1 MTWMNSTHLIPRG
14 MRRTAAIYG
23 LGAGAATA
31 LLIGIPTV
39 LIPNP
44 FFSRAVAVR
53 NQDYL
58 VWVITIVLTAILGA
72 SYALP
77 AACPLQE
84 GKLAAGGILSFL
96 AVGCP
101 VCNKVVVLA
110 LGASGAMSYFAPIQ
124 PFIAIGSMLL
134 LGYAIWLRVRSIR
147 WALNAPGSPDSD
159 NPGIG
164 TA

>member
-1 MTWMNSTHLIPRG
+1 MNQSLRLPTGTLVRA
-14 MRRTAAIYG
+14 TIYG
-23 LGAGAATA
+23 LAASVATV

-44 FFSRAVAVR
+44 WFARMLPTR
-53 NQDYL
+53 PQDYAFL
-58 VWVITIVLTAILGA
+58 AVTALLAGLLAA

-84 GKLAAGGILSFL
+84 GKLSAGGFLSFL

-101 VCNKVVVLA
+101 ICNKLVVLA
-110 LGASGAMSYFAPIQ
+110 LGTTGAVTYFEPLQPILGLVS
-124 PFIAIGSMLL
+124 IAL
-134 LGYAIWLRVRSIR
+134 LGYALAVRLRAVRAAI
-147 WALNAPGSPDSD
+147 LPP
-159 NPGIG
+159 

>member
-1 MTWMNSTHLIPRG
+1 MNAAPLIPREA
-14 MRRTAAIYG
+14 RVTAVIYG
-23 LGAGAATA
+23 LGAAIATT

-44 FFSRAVAVR
+44 WFARTVAVR
-53 NQDYL
+53 PQDYL
-58 VWVITIVLTAILGA
+58 FLAVTVVLTAMLAA

-84 GKLAAGGILSFL
+84 GKLAAGGLLSFI

-110 LGASGAMSYFAPIQ
+110 LGASGAMSYFAPVQ
-124 PFIAIGSMLL
+124 PLIALVSIAL
-134 LGYAIWLRVRSIR
+134 LGYAIWLRYGAIR
-147 WALNAPGSPDSD
+147 AARQVPVVGN
-159 NPGIG
+159 
-164 TA
+164 

>member
-1 MTWMNSTHLIPRG
+1 MTCMNAAPLIPREA
-14 MRRTAAIYG
+14 RVTAVIYG
-23 LGAGAATA
+23 LGAAIATT

-44 FFSRAVAVR
+44 WFSRMEPVR
-53 NQDYL
+53 PQDYL
-58 VWVITIVLTAILGA
+58 FLAVTIVLTAMLAA

-84 GKLAAGGILSFL
+84 GKLAAGGFLSFI

-110 LGASGAMSYFAPIQ
+110 LGASGALSYFAPIQ
-124 PFIAIGSMLL
+124 PLIALVSMAL
-134 LGYAIWLRVRSIR
+134 LGYAIWLRYGAIRAVRR
-147 WALNAPGSPDSD
+147 VLATGN
-159 NPGIG
+159 
-164 TA
+164 

>member
-1 MTWMNSTHLIPRG
+1 MTCMNAAPLIPREARV
-14 MRRTAAIYG
+14 MAVIYG
-23 LGAGAATA
+23 LGAAVATT

-44 FFSRAVAVR
+44 WFARMESVR
-53 NQDYL
+53 PQDYVFL
-58 VWVITIVLTAILGA
+58 AITVVLTAILAA

-84 GKLAAGGILSFL
+84 GKLAAGGVLSFI

-124 PFIAIGSMLL
+124 PLIALVSIAL
-134 LGYAIWLRVRSIR
+134 LGYAIWLRYGAIRAVRHVPV
-147 WALNAPGSPDSD
+147 AGN
-159 NPGIG
+159 
-164 TA
+164 